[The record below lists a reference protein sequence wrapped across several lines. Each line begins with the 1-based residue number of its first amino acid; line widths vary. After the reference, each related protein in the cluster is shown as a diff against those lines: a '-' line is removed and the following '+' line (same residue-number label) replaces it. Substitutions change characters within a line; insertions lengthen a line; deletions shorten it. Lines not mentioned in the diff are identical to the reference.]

1 MQVINCHAHFHGP
14 DEIEEKRA
22 LWDSLGYV
30 KICMSF
36 NNEGVLKLS
45 KRYPGYVIPFYHFD
59 LDRQGPDDVDRARDQ
74 GFVGLKLIGP
84 QRPYAD
90 EACFPVYERA
100 QALGMPALI
109 HTGFL
114 AYDSDR
120 GVRQENLR
128 PVSLITIATYFPR
141 FRMVG
146 AHLGNQWA
154 MEAVSAMQTCPNV
167 WFDIS
172 GGTIRYYPEAW
183 FRWLFERVD
192 RNQTSQPPKVDLDLV
207 GKLVFGSDNPDDTIE
222 FYREFMNALATP
234 EAVQERVYYGN
245 AAEWLGLPDA

>member
-1 MQVINCHAHFHGP
+1 MQVINCHAHFHCP

-30 KICMSF
+30 KTCMSF
-36 NNEGVLKLS
+36 HNDEVLKLS

-59 LDRQGPDDVDRARDQ
+59 LDRQGPGDVDRARDQ

-84 QRPYAD
+84 ARPYAH
-90 EACFPVYERA
+90 EAYFPIYDRG

-114 AYDSDR
+114 AYGEDV

-128 PVSLITIATYFPR
+128 PVNLVTIATHFPR

-154 MEAVSAMQTCPNV
+154 MEAVSAMQSCPNV
-167 WFDIS
+167 WFDMS

-183 FRWLFERVD
+183 FRWLFGRVE
-192 RNQTSQPPKVDLDLV
+192 RNQTSQQPKVSLDLI
-207 GKLVFGSDNPDDTIE
+207 GKLVFGSDNPDDTME
-222 FYREFMNALATP
+222 FYRSFMAALEIP
-234 EAVQERVYYGN
+234 EAVQERVYHDN
-245 AAEWLGLPDA
+245 AVAWLGVA

>member
-1 MQVINCHAHFHGP
+1 MHVINCHAHFHGP

-30 KICMSF
+30 KTCMSF
-36 NNEGVLKLS
+36 NNDEVLKLS

-59 LDRQGPDDVDRARDQ
+59 LDRQGPGDVDRARDQ

-84 QRPYAD
+84 ERPYAH
-90 EACFPVYERA
+90 EAYFPIYNRG

-114 AYDSDR
+114 AYDEDV
-120 GVRQENLR
+120 GVRQENLH
-128 PVSLITIATYFPR
+128 PVNLVTIATHFPR

-154 MEAVSAMQTCPNV
+154 MEAVSAMQSCPNV
-167 WFDIS
+167 WFDMS
-172 GGTIRYYPEAW
+172 GGTIRHYPEAW
-183 FRWLFERVD
+183 FRWLFERVE
-192 RNQTSQPPKVDLDLV
+192 RNQTSQQPKVSLDLI
-207 GKLVFGSDNPDDTIE
+207 GKLVFGSDNPDDTME
-222 FYREFMNALATP
+222 FYRSFMAALEIP
-234 EAVQERVYYGN
+234 EAVQERVYHDN
-245 AAEWLGLPDA
+245 AVAWLGVA